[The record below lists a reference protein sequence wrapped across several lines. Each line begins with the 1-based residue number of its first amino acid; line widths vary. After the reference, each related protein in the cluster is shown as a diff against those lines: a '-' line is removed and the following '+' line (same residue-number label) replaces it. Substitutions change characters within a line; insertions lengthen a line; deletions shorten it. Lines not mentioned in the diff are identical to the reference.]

1 MFKVVATTNTLL
13 SRRPASDFLKKES
26 KVLYCR
32 IFTLKT

>member
-1 MFKVVATTNTLL
+1 MFEVVATTNTLL
-13 SRRPASDFLKKES
+13 SGRLTSDFLKKES